1 MGFFGN
7 KIAAA
12 GKSNVLVRVSLK
24 ILKRKWPRQ
33 VGKGHIGGVTACDD
47 IQYLSRCS
55 ELWFLLPWPSWYLPT
70 DSLIPDTSPGLHM
83 AQISFNRFSG
93 CNWVKEIVDKWK
105 ETGFFHIV
113 SFSSF
118 FGHIFPLHINFETMI
133 FKHALDFPVT
143 TRKKEMEL
151 YPKYSLQLS
160 KECWSLLDCGKI
172 SQGKWQKSSYL
183 AHLTTSPDKT
193 LVNVLCFGTE

>member
-1 MGFFGN
+1 
-7 KIAAA
+7 
-12 GKSNVLVRVSLK
+12 
-24 ILKRKWPRQ
+24 
-33 VGKGHIGGVTACDD
+33 
-47 IQYLSRCS
+47 
-55 ELWFLLPWPSWYLPT
+55 
-70 DSLIPDTSPGLHM
+70 M

-160 KECWSLLDCGKI
+160 KEC
-172 SQGKWQKSSYL
+172 
-183 AHLTTSPDKT
+183 
-193 LVNVLCFGTE
+193 